1 MRYVV
6 DWNGKGY
13 KFDNI
18 RDARVFCA
26 SKLRTRKKD
35 SELNIYNDDGRYDVC
50 EIVSSKRIVRMD
62 TERYLTKIWFTTE
75 DGAQVR
81 FSPAQVF
88 YGTPR
93 FFDPKTGAYIRGPY

>member
-35 SELNIYNDDGRYDVC
+35 SELNIYNDDGRYDIC

-62 TERYLTKIWFTTE
+62 TEKYAVKIWYTTE
-75 DGAQVR
+75 VAPKVM
-81 FSPAQVF
+81 FAPSNIYLPE
-88 YGTPR
+88 PR